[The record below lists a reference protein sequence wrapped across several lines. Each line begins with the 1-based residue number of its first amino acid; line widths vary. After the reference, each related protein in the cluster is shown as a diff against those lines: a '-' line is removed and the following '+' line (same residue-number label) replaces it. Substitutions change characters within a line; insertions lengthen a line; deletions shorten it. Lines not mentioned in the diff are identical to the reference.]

1 MNRPAR
7 KPFTLPRTARD
18 PRVTARGVRPRRFP
32 RNLRGENT
40 ERFAQAII
48 ARHSGGVGF
57 GPLVELVLRRRA
69 ARVLSQTTAHSAL
82 NVHVSPLLTLNFA
95 SNRAVHFATT
105 RSERFMKTEVQ
116 RVALPP
122 RLERT
127 IIERL
132 VAREIRHEPPT
143 LAAARSGELPRHGQ
157 TSSPAAPLERTAES
171 AVPPEPSR
179 RVFRRSVP
187 IHLSDSSPRTAA
199 QNGALLRGPI
209 APEPP
214 LTRPSLARKPEPIS
228 PHELSRITDHVI
240 DTIDRRITASRE
252 RRGMA

>member
-1 MNRPAR
+1 MNTPAR
-7 KPFTLPRTARD
+7 KPFALPRTARD

-32 RNLRGENT
+32 LRLRGENA
-40 ERFAQAII
+40 ERFAETII

-69 ARVLSQTTAHSAL
+69 ARVLNQTTAHSSL

-95 SNRAVHFATT
+95 SNRALHFATT

-116 RVALPP
+116 RVVLPS
-122 RLERT
+122 LERT

-132 VAREIRHEPPT
+132 VAREIRQEPPT
-143 LAAARSGELPRHGQ
+143 LAAARSGEPPRNGQ
-157 TSSPAAPLERTAES
+157 TISRAAPVEQTVETAE
-171 AVPPEPSR
+171 PPAPSR
-179 RVFRRSVP
+179 RVFRRRAP
-187 IHLSDSSPRTAA
+187 MRESDSSPRTAA
-199 QNGALLRGPI
+199 QNGALLRGSM
-209 APEPP
+209 ASEPP
-214 LTRPSLARKPEPIS
+214 LTKPSAARKPEPIS
-228 PHELSRITDHVI
+228 PHELNRITDHVI